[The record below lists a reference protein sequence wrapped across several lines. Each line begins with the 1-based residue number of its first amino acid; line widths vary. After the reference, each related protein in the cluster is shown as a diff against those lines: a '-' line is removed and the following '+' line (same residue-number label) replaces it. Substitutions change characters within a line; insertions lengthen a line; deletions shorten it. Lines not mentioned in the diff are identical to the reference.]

1 MVGLTPI
8 AMSQTK
14 EDLLKHLNLPPET
27 YALMAKE
34 TDVIYN
40 WLISHKSHLKENGKR
55 KAPYDWSDI
64 QERAKDDAMG
74 MIAQGGDQ
82 FTDYYW
88 NLGVAEDNNPNWVA
102 KWFLYHKFRYRDGRN
117 RTQRSGEKHHDKH
130 GSSKH
135 KHASREQ
142 PFEYIYDYDG
152 MTAAGVYFRLSRT
165 AIVPPLGVDWSSGQ
179 GYSPPE
185 ASTSTGQ
192 YETTE
197 YNYHVADSTETN
209 TNKSGTYYDPV
220 RDV

>member
-1 MVGLTPI
+1 MVGVAPI

-14 EDLLKHLNLPPET
+14 EDLLKHLNLPAET

-55 KAPYDWSDI
+55 KAPYDWSDV
-64 QERAKDDAMG
+64 QERAKDDAMA

-82 FTDYYW
+82 FTEYFW
-88 NLGVAEDNNPNWVA
+88 GLGVAEDNNPNWVA

-117 RTQRSGEKHHDKH
+117 RTQRSGQKHHDKH

-142 PFEYIYDYDG
+142 PAGYNYDYDK
-152 MTAAGVYFRLSRT
+152 TTDAGVYFKLSLT
-165 AIVPPLGVDWSSGQ
+165 ALVPPLRVDCQTLNG
-179 GYSPPE
+179 PLL
-185 ASTSTGQ
+185 
-192 YETTE
+192 
-197 YNYHVADSTETN
+197 
-209 TNKSGTYYDPV
+209 
-220 RDV
+220 